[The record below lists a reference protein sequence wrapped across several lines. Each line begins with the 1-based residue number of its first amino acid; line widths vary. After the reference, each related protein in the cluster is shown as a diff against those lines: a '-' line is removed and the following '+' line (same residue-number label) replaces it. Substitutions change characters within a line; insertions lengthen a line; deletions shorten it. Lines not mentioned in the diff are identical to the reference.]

1 MEESLSGNLE
11 LEGRTALVTG
21 GSGDIGGAI
30 ALALARRGAN
40 IVLHTHQNREQ
51 ADISAAQ
58 VRALGRECVV
68 LQADLAKTDQVK
80 RLAAEAMAHG
90 AIDILVNNAGTPIKR
105 VHWLELD
112 DEFIDLVFALNYRA
126 PLYLIQA
133 LAPEMIRRGR
143 GVVIN
148 ILSTAAHTCG
158 TDTVFAYGSAK
169 GALMTLT
176 RGLAR
181 SLAPQ
186 GVRVLSVSPGTVDTN
201 IQRNLTSPELL
212 AQLVG
217 NIPIGRIGQ
226 PKEIGEIVAFMA
238 TDAASF
244 IVGETVEV
252 NGGVYMI

>member
-1 MEESLSGNLE
+1 LTNAPE
-11 LEGRTALVTG
+11 LQGRTALVTG

-30 ALALARRGAN
+30 VLSLARRGAD
-40 IVLHTHQNREQ
+40 VVVHTHRNREQ
-51 ADISAAQ
+51 ADIVAAQ
-58 VRALGRECVV
+58 VQALGRRARV
-68 LQADLAKTDQVK
+68 LQADLSVTDEVLV
-80 RLAAEAMAHG
+80 LASEAEASG
-90 AIDILVNNAGTPIKR
+90 PIDILINNAGTPIRR

-112 DEFIDLVFALNYRA
+112 DTFIDLVFALNYRA
-126 PLYLIQA
+126 PLYLTQK
-133 LAPEMIRRGR
+133 LAPQMIRRGR
-143 GVVIN
+143 GVIIN

-212 AQLVG
+212 AQLVSG
-217 NIPIGRIGQ
+217 IPIGRIGR
-226 PKEIGEIVAFMA
+226 PEDIGEVVAFMA

-252 NGGVYMI
+252 NGGIYML

>member
-1 MEESLSGNLE
+1 MTLTNAPE

-21 GSGDIGGAI
+21 ASGDIGGAI

-40 IVLHTHQNREQ
+40 VLIHTHRNREQ
-51 ADISAAQ
+51 ADVIASQ
-58 VRALGRECVV
+58 VQALGRQAHV
-68 LQADLAKTDQVK
+68 LQADLSVTEDVK
-80 RLAAEAMAHG
+80 RLGDEAEASG
-90 AIDILVNNAGTPIKR
+90 PVDILINNAGTPIKR

-112 DEFIDLVFALNYRA
+112 DAFIDLVFALNYRA
-126 PLYLIQA
+126 PLYLTQK
-133 LAPEMIRRGR
+133 LAPDMVRRRRG
-143 GVVIN
+143 VIIN

-158 TDTVFAYGSAK
+158 TDTVYAYGSAK

-201 IQRNLTSPELL
+201 IQRNLTSPKLL
-212 AQLVG
+212 AQLVSG
-217 NIPIGRIGQ
+217 IPIGRIGR
-226 PKEIGEIVAFMA
+226 PEDIGEVVAFMA
-238 TDAASF
+238 TDAAAF

-252 NGGVYMI
+252 NGGIYML

>member
-1 MEESLSGNLE
+1 LTNTPE
-11 LEGRTALVTG
+11 LQGRTALVTG

-30 ALALARRGAN
+30 VLALARRGADVV
-40 IVLHTHQNREQ
+40 IHTHRNREQ
-51 ADISAAQ
+51 ADVVADQ
-58 VRALGRECVV
+58 VRALGRRSSV
-68 LQADLAKTDQVK
+68 LQADLAVTAEVR
-80 RLAAEAMAHG
+80 RLGAEAQTDG
-90 AIDILVNNAGTPIKR
+90 PIDILVNNAGTPIRR
-105 VHWLELD
+105 VHWSELD
-112 DEFIDLVFALNYRA
+112 DAFIDLVFALNYRA
-126 PLYLIQA
+126 PLYLTQA
-133 LAPEMIRRGR
+133 LAPEMARRGR
-143 GVVIN
+143 GVIIN

-158 TDTVFAYGSAK
+158 TDTVYAYGSAK

-212 AQLVG
+212 AQLVS
-217 NIPIGRIGQ
+217 NIPIGRIGR
-226 PKEIGEIVAFMA
+226 PEEIGEIVAFMA

-252 NGGVYMI
+252 NGGVYML